1 MKVIPRNIPRSVKDR
16 KVQRKLNQRE
26 RERETLPIDHM
37 KRFVTGKNMEE
48 ESEEKFS
55 FSFHVSFFFFV
66 SRTFFKMIR
75 GKSEFFQEKNVTLVK
90 IIYDTG
96 ERGVE
101 KSGEK

>member
-1 MKVIPRNIPRSVKDR
+1 
-16 KVQRKLNQRE
+16 
-26 RERETLPIDHM
+26 
-37 KRFVTGKNMEE
+37 MEE

-101 KSGEK
+101 KSGEKWKATVDKREEGRKESATTELTSL

>member
-1 MKVIPRNIPRSVKDR
+1 
-16 KVQRKLNQRE
+16 
-26 RERETLPIDHM
+26 
-37 KRFVTGKNMEE
+37 MEE

-66 SRTFFKMIR
+66 PRTFFKMIR
-75 GKSEFFQEKNVTLVK
+75 GKSEFFQEKNVTLIK